1 MGDEGGDGPRR
12 RGRRGNLTTAD
23 VSLLESRF
31 TEAEEDP
38 TVARSSGSSGDA
50 ARDKLGVHS
59 KVGKVFHRAGTKTNM
74 KFSKLMHKKEG
85 KKDREERDSGE
96 NSRDASIEMH
106 GRPSREIDPKASA
119 IRRPLP
125 RIGGRPSANVIGERR
140 RDSDPNFH
148 FGDRAEKKGEE
159 NMPSQLSKLSVD
171 QDYEDFVE
179 DATKPRIIV
188 SEERRESPLQPS
200 TARASSVSPKR
211 NGQRRQGNGIERAD
225 DFSLEVRLTKKSLG
239 RERSLS
245 ANPTRGRDPN
255 QCDQSSSH
263 LLYEAAVDGGVESA
277 GASRG
282 DSRIESPVSSASA
295 QYDGKLISLEKSI
308 QKLSTLCV
316 PDEVGTKSNVVV
328 EELREYFEEIRF
340 QVEADAEEAVS
351 IHMEEAGRKLEAAVR
366 PLVIYEQKLQ
376 ETVALQKQVCEE
388 MEGIVECMQ
397 LLQEEQRKA
406 VSLMAVAFVLLKSLL
421 TFFLSLFHPL
431 LSVLSPTKEEE
442 KRKKDL

>member
-1 MGDEGGDGPRR
+1 
-12 RGRRGNLTTAD
+12 
-23 VSLLESRF
+23 
-31 TEAEEDP
+31 
-38 TVARSSGSSGDA
+38 
-50 ARDKLGVHS
+50 
-59 KVGKVFHRAGTKTNM
+59 
-74 KFSKLMHKKEG
+74 
-85 KKDREERDSGE
+85 
-96 NSRDASIEMH
+96 
-106 GRPSREIDPKASA
+106 
-119 IRRPLP
+119 
-125 RIGGRPSANVIGERR
+125 
-140 RDSDPNFH
+140 
-148 FGDRAEKKGEE
+148 
-159 NMPSQLSKLSVD
+159 
-171 QDYEDFVE
+171 
-179 DATKPRIIV
+179 
-188 SEERRESPLQPS
+188 
-200 TARASSVSPKR
+200 
-211 NGQRRQGNGIERAD
+211 
-225 DFSLEVRLTKKSLG
+225 
-239 RERSLS
+239 
-245 ANPTRGRDPN
+245 
-255 QCDQSSSH
+255 
-263 LLYEAAVDGGVESA
+263 LYEAAVDGGVESA